1 MTISLFKAHNISSE
15 DQNLEKCN
23 NAAFNIG
30 SLNIWNG
37 NVDAWV
43 RHTCREDL
51 EYFTKT
57 ILNHMLHVQ
66 QQNGFKLELKHVN
79 QQTCSRD

>member
-1 MTISLFKAHNISSE
+1 MDRGSPICRKLRLQMMQHFLNNVHQCKIVMTISLFKVHNISSE

-37 NVDAWV
+37 NVDA
-43 RHTCREDL
+43 
-51 EYFTKT
+51 
-57 ILNHMLHVQ
+57 
-66 QQNGFKLELKHVN
+66 
-79 QQTCSRD
+79 